1 MLENHQAQLAPKTVA
16 RWWYGRLRS
25 GSAAE
30 RIRFEFVENIDL
42 FDQINKYLEREP
54 TSRVEFMPAGSC
66 LWKVQH
72 SSPPEWKLK
81 CRHVL
86 ESPGDVLDCV
96 FRGVVTKIRP
106 P

>member
-1 MLENHQAQLAPKTVA
+1 MVIKSHEGQRVLRVAFAPILLLGLEDPTP
-16 RWWYGRLRS
+16 
-25 GSAAE
+25 
-30 RIRFEFVENIDL
+30 DL
-42 FDQINKYLEREP
+42 FDQINKNLEREP